1 MNKPPVIARENYY
14 ILPPNDKSVHLVSK
28 DFYANKDN
36 FNVVTNWFSQR
47 FRARYIRIV
56 PLEWNNAICLR
67 AELYGCDN
75 GKPDYAHIR
84 LS

>member
-1 MNKPPVIARENYY
+1 MYIY
-14 ILPPNDKSVHLVSK
+14 ILHLFSK

-75 GKPDYAHIR
+75 GNVFADSYNIYLPNQF
-84 LS
+84 